1 MASADFNL
9 DMNDMDLMNLDIL
22 WPNDNVDDLLL
33 TIDQSNLLPANET
46 NSNNEEPGENTT
58 KSPNNATEQDSDSKE
73 NETNPRNEEPGEN
86 TTESPN
92 KATEQDSDSEHEV
105 PQKKMKQTKQSLHD
119 YVQGSKNKNTTD
131 KTRRDT
137 NRFKDYVLLEREM
150 REIQDIPPP
159 ELNIYLGDF
168 IKGLKQ
174 KNGKEYE
181 PDSISSFY
189 RYFYYSINSKKM
201 NRNTHKR
208 HIKYTS
214 INTSIKIPLPMIYSI
229 NIFNEI
235 TINYLLINNIQVNIH
250 FIQGKLS
257 FISHI
262 FSEAST
268 VTSQITVIRLQSPRT
283 MHLSWQE
290 VFLYPSAN
298 FLKQRDME
306 TKKIELN
313 HFRPV
318 KKIVFGRKKQW
329 DLMAQCHC

>member
-1 MASADFNL
+1 
-9 DMNDMDLMNLDIL
+9 
-22 WPNDNVDDLLL
+22 
-33 TIDQSNLLPANET
+33 
-46 NSNNEEPGENTT
+46 
-58 KSPNNATEQDSDSKE
+58 
-73 NETNPRNEEPGEN
+73 
-86 TTESPN
+86 
-92 KATEQDSDSEHEV
+92 
-105 PQKKMKQTKQSLHD
+105 
-119 YVQGSKNKNTTD
+119 
-131 KTRRDT
+131 
-137 NRFKDYVLLEREM
+137 
-150 REIQDIPPP
+150 
-159 ELNIYLGDF
+159 
-168 IKGLKQ
+168 
-174 KNGKEYE
+174 
-181 PDSISSFY
+181 
-189 RYFYYSINSKKM
+189 M

-208 HIKYTS
+208 HIKYTY

-283 MHLSWQE
+283 MNLSWQE

-298 FLKQRDME
+298 SLKQRDME

-313 HFRPV
+313 HFRQV
-318 KKIVFGRKKQW
+318 KKIVYGRRKQW